1 MLIKRHIPV
10 LAAEAIES
18 LNIKEKDV
26 VVDATLGSGGHSE
39 RILKKLNKGKL
50 IAIDYSRQAIKES
63 KKRLAPLAKENNN
76 QIIFV
81 HNNFVHLKNI
91 LKNLK
96 IEKADSIIADLGW
109 RIEQLDATSFKS
121 SRKLKMKIDDTGYN
135 LQPDAYEI
143 INYAEEEKL
152 VGIFKQFGQ
161 EPYARFIAKA
171 ICKSRKNQPIKT
183 NLELAETIAV
193 FKKTNRKSKIHPATK
208 IFQALRIFINKEI
221 ENLENFLDEAVEL
234 LKPTGRLAVIS
245 YHSLED
251 KKVKNIF
258 QANARGCVCPK
269 EFPICI
275 CGRKE
280 RIKLVNRK
288 VIKPSKKEILENPK
302 SRSARLRVAEKM

>member
-1 MLIKRHIPV
+1 MLSKRHIPV
-10 LAAEAIES
+10 LAMETIES

-50 IAIDYSRQAIKES
+50 VAIDYNQQAIKES
-63 KKRLAPLAKENNN
+63 EKRLAPLAKENNN
-76 QIIFV
+76 EVIFV
-81 HNNFVHLKNI
+81 HDNFVHLKNI
-91 LKNLK
+91 LKKLK
-96 IEKADSIIADLGW
+96 IKKADSIIADLGW
-109 RIEQLDATSFKS
+109 RIEQLDATSFRS
-121 SRKLKMKIDDTGYN
+121 SQKLKMKIDDTGYN

-143 INYAEEEKL
+143 INYAKEEQL
-152 VGIFKQFGQ
+152 MGIFKQFGQ
-161 EPYARFIAKA
+161 EPYARSIARA
-171 ICKSRKNQPIKT
+171 ICESRKNHSIKT
-183 NLELAETIAV
+183 NQELAEIIAAL
-193 FKKTNRKSKIHPATK
+193 KKTNKKSKIHPATK

-221 ENLENFLDEAVEL
+221 ENLEKFLDEAIEL
-234 LKPTGRLAVIS
+234 LKPAGRLAIIS

-258 QANARGCVCPK
+258 QTNARGCVCPK

-280 RIKLVNRK
+280 RIKLVNKK

-302 SRSARLRVAEKM
+302 SRSARLRVAEKI